1 MRKIV
6 CILLF
11 LLISVCSV
19 TAFAEEAVFETAGD
33 LYQYWEEN
41 DAYPDYVS
49 GVWSTDGGITNLT
62 IGVLDTEEGNAGKAK
77 ILALVKNNATVT
89 FAYGARSYNELTDV
103 MDRLMP
109 YFEQDRGLVS
119 GGVDVMTGTVRLG
132 IHEERKDDPETI
144 AMLEEM
150 RQTFGDVFTV
160 EYTGLVYTLVDTEV
174 AVDAVTYTDPRVFF
188 AVAAAVVL
196 LAALTTALVLKKRQ
210 MAVVQTSTGETVEAD
225 ARLTKSEVEYAVK
238 NDAEAPSDALKQ
250 RVLDKIEKA

>member
-1 MRKIV
+1 MGYGREIFDSAIARLSERRSIARRTAQLHREEVARRCPRALEIEQEIAKAGLQTARIV
-6 CILLF
+6 
-11 LLISVCSV
+11 
-19 TAFAEEAVFETAGD
+19 
-33 LYQYWEEN
+33 
-41 DAYPDYVS
+41 
-49 GVWSTDGGITNLT
+49 
-62 IGVLDTEEGNAGKAK
+62 
-77 ILALVKNNATVT
+77 
-89 FAYGARSYNELTDV
+89 
-103 MDRLMP
+103 
-109 YFEQDRGLVS
+109 VS

-196 LAALTTALVLKKRQ
+196 LAALTTVLVLKKRQ
-210 MAVVQTSTGETVEAD
+210 MAVLQTSTGETVEAD

-250 RVLDKIEKA
+250 RVLDKFEKA